1 VVTRTR
7 LLLHALAS
15 LLLACV
21 TVAVL
26 PPPAGATVTRLCTG
40 YSACERAGMSHAGYA
55 QVNQQMYWRM
65 YSGHNCTNYAAYR
78 MIKSGMPNVRPWDG
92 GGNATYWGTSMP
104 KITDTVPRVGAIA
117 WWRAGVYPAGSAGH
131 VAYVEEVVSSSE
143 IIISQ
148 DMWGGDFS
156 WARITRSSG
165 WPSGFIHFNDVPM
178 RNVAAPTI
186 SGESRIGATMTAT
199 PGTWNPK
206 DVDVIYE
213 WRAGGETLKS
223 GSENTYT
230 LSEAD
235 TGKQVRVKVTASKL
249 GYPSAS
255 AFSDFAPRVQVP
267 EIVNTAPPTI
277 EGTPQVDQTLT
288 AKRGRWSPGK
298 ADSRTFQWRADGA
311 PVKSDSQRKLTLT
324 PDLVGKA
331 ISVTVE
337 VSRAG
342 YKDVA
347 ATSAPTAPVTAATIT
362 PDQQPTLTGAFL
374 MGETLT
380 LEPGTASPDA
390 TRSVQWL
397 RGGEPIRKATGLRY
411 QLTAADLGQTV
422 TAQVTWTRPGYRALA
437 LEPQRSGTVRSVTS
451 LSAELTEQT
460 GGFVVDAQVTAPEV
474 SRVPSVVRVVRA
486 GEVLAEKPVRADGT
500 VRLVVRSQRAGERQY
515 KIRVPRSDVTT
526 FARMKE
532 RVTIQ

>member
-1 VVTRTR
+1 M
-7 LLLHALAS
+7 
-15 LLLACV
+15 LLACV

-26 PPPAGATVTRLCTG
+26 PPQAGATVTRLCTG

-165 WPSGFIHFNDVPM
+165 WPSGFIHFNDVPLK
-178 RNVAAPTI
+178 NT
-186 SGESRIGATMTAT
+186 SGPEITGEPRVGATLSATA
-199 PGTWNPK
+199 GTWNPQ
-206 DVDVIYE
+206 DVDVLYE
-213 WRAGGETLKS
+213 WRAGGQTLQT
-223 GSENTYT
+223 GSQSTYT
-230 LSEAD
+230 LTPAE

-249 GYPSAS
+249 GYPTAS
-255 AFSDFAPRVQVP
+255 AFSDFAPRVEVP
-267 EIVNTAPPTI
+267 EIVNTEPPTI
-277 EGTPQVDQTLT
+277 SGTPQVDQTLT
-288 AKRGRWSPGK
+288 AKRGRWSPPGK
-298 ADSRTFQWRADGA
+298 ADSRTFRWSADGA
-311 PVKSDSQRKLTLT
+311 PIAGASTRSLTLT
-324 PDLVGKA
+324 PALVGKA

-342 YKDVA
+342 YQSVA
-347 ATSAPTAPVTAATIT
+347 ATSAPTSPVTAASLT
-362 PDQQPTLTGAFL
+362 PDQQPRLTGAFRL
-374 MGETLT
+374 GETLT

-397 RGGEPIRKATGLRY
+397 RGGEPVRQATGLRY
-411 QLTAADLGQTV
+411 RLTADDLGQSI
-422 TAQVTWTRPGYRALA
+422 TARVTWTKPGYRALA
-437 LEPQRSGTVRSVTS
+437 LDASRAGVVRSVTS
-451 LSAELTEQT
+451 LTAQIEPRA
-460 GGFVVDAQVTAPEV
+460 GGFVVDAQVSAPEV
-474 SRVPSVVRVVRA
+474 DRVPSVVRVARA
-486 GEVLAEKPVRADGT
+486 GKVLAEKPVRADGT
-500 VRLVVRSQRAGERQY
+500 VRLVVRDQRAGERQY
-515 KIRVPRSDVTT
+515 RIRVPRSEVSTV
-526 FARMKE
+526 AGMKQ
-532 RVTIQ
+532 RVTIE